1 MPFIGQP
8 FGALL
13 LKVLRV
19 ISACP
24 TVVSILQAL
33 IITLICVIIKENEP
47 WVELC
52 DNFSVNGELLSILSH
67 KT

>member
-1 MPFIGQP
+1 MENEMPFISQQ

-13 LKVLRV
+13 LKVLRERAV

-24 TVVSILQAL
+24 TVVSILLAL

-47 WVELC
+47 WEELC
-52 DNFSVNGELLSILSH
+52 EQLQC
-67 KT
+67 KW